1 MERIQTLVI
10 MSALDTKLNEH
21 FGIKPYTLY
30 LATDGG
36 AIKNGKPGCVCSW
49 AYFLRVGAETEFKHI
64 HGSGRISDKASNNI
78 GELTAVLKGLRALQ
92 EYIAANAC
100 DTKYTVVVYSD
111 SMYAINCITKWY
123 PKWVATHKTG
133 DKKNLDLIKTI
144 HDIWKTVCSD
154 CDIKFEHVR
163 SHKVNDNTLQWHL
176 NDIVDKMC
184 GELLKESWLDEVKS
198 QGGHVSLI

>member
-1 MERIQTLVI
+1 MERNITGVV
-10 MSALDTKLNEH
+10 MSMLDVKLNEH

-36 AIKNGKPGCVCSW
+36 ATKNGKPGCVCSW

-64 HGSGRISDKASNNI
+64 HGSGKITDKASNNI
-78 GELTAVLKGLRALQ
+78 GELTAVLKGLQALQ

-184 GELLKESWLDEVKS
+184 GELLK
-198 QGGHVSLI
+198 